1 MRKRARGGN
10 PDRIDLGSI
19 KTDLRKPDSIKT
31 AATWIM
37 GAQITAAFGPDVTDH
52 EDFLQRFLLE
62 RAQVRGVLVRLEQS
76 WRQVRERAEYPAAVG
91 ELLAKTLAASA
102 LLTGNIKFE
111 GSLSIQLKSRG
122 PLTLLFAECTH
133 DGNLRGLARWHDE
146 PAEDFKLTD
155 GVEPLLAITIENAT
169 SGQRYQGLVPV
180 EDADLAVLFERY
192 FERSEQLPTRIV
204 LAASQTHCAGLML
217 QQLPADAGGEIDVD
231 AWNRL
236 GFLLATLKPE
246 ELLALSAE
254 QLLLRLFHEESA
266 RVYTPRPLAFGCR
279 CSRERVAGV
288 LHSLGRAE
296 AEAALRADGTAE
308 VTCEFCNTRYRFD
321 RIDLE
326 QLFRS
331 GYGAPE
337 TPTAH

>member
-1 MRKRARGGN
+1 
-10 PDRIDLGSI
+10 
-19 KTDLRKPDSIKT
+19 
-31 AATWIM
+31 
-37 GAQITAAFGPDVTDH
+37 
-52 EDFLQRFLLE
+52 
-62 RAQVRGVLVRLEQS
+62 
-76 WRQVRERAEYPAAVG
+76 
-91 ELLAKTLAASA
+91 
-102 LLTGNIKFE
+102 
-111 GSLSIQLKSRG
+111 
-122 PLTLLFAECTH
+122 
-133 DGNLRGLARWHDE
+133 
-146 PAEDFKLTD
+146 
-155 GVEPLLAITIENAT
+155 
-169 SGQRYQGLVPV
+169 
-180 EDADLAVLFERY
+180 
-192 FERSEQLPTRIV
+192 
-204 LAASQTHCAGLML
+204 LML

-246 ELLALSAE
+246 ELLTLSAE

-321 RIDLE
+321 SIDLE

-331 GYGAPE
+331 GYGTPE

>member
-1 MRKRARGGN
+1 MGT
-10 PDRIDLGSI
+10 PTTGS
-19 KTDLRKPDSIKT
+19 L
-31 AATWIM
+31 
-37 GAQITAAFGPDVTDH
+37 GPDVTDH

-76 WRQVRERAEYPAAVG
+76 WRQVRERADYPTAVG
-91 ELLAKTLAASA
+91 ALLAKTLAASA

-133 DGNLRGLARWHDE
+133 DGNLRGLARWNEE
-146 PAEDFKLTD
+146 PADDFRLTE

-169 SGQRYQGLVPV
+169 SGQRYQGLVSV

-204 LAASQTHCAGLML
+204 LAANGTRCAGMML
-217 QQLPADAGGEIDVD
+217 QQLPVDAGGESDVD
-231 AWNRL
+231 AWNRM

-266 RVYTPRPLAFGCR
+266 RVYTPRPLAFGCG

-296 AEAALRADGTAE
+296 AEAAIRSDGTAE
-308 VTCEFCNTRYRFD
+308 ITCEFCNTRYQFD

-331 GYGAPE
+331 GYGTPE
-337 TPTAH
+337 IPTAH